1 MSAFDALT
9 DSFSRLPGIGKK
21 SAVRIVNYLLKQ
33 DSSECKRFAER
44 LSVLHEKIRPCS
56 VCGTW
61 TETDPCPI
69 CSDTL
74 RDKSII
80 CVVEQ
85 PQDVGTIEMFREFR
99 GLYHVLGGLI
109 KPLEGIGPDQL
120 SISSLISRIRNGN
133 TKGNVGDNSENAVK
147 EVIIATNPTVEGDTT
162 ALYLN
167 KIISE
172 QFPEGSVK
180 VTRLA
185 TGIPVGG
192 DLEYIDKRTLSLSFR
207 GRTSF

>member
-1 MSAFDALT
+1 MNTFDDLT
-9 DSFSRLPGIGKK
+9 SNFSRLPGIGKK
-21 SAVRIVNYLLKQ
+21 SAVRIVNWLLKQ
-33 DSSECKRFAER
+33 DASYLQKFSQNLGVLQER
-44 LSVLHEKIRPCS
+44 VKPCS
-56 VCGTW
+56 ICGCW
-61 TETDPCPI
+61 TESETCDI
-69 CSDTL
+69 CSSPL

-85 PQDVGTIEMFREFR
+85 PQDVSTIEAYGEFR
-99 GLYHVLGGLI
+99 GYYHVLGGLL
-109 KPLEGIGPDQL
+109 KPLEGIGPSQL
-120 SISSLISRIRNGN
+120 NIQPLLQRLK
-133 TKGNVGDNSENAVK
+133 KGEVK

-167 KIISE
+167 QSINQVE
-172 QFPEGSVK
+172 LAEPVK

-207 GRTSF
+207 GRSQI